1 MVYCLKP
8 ACMTTK
14 PGTAL
19 VFAGGETLYVNF
31 ADRIDT
37 AINRRVLDLFHALR
51 ARSLPGIVDLVPSY
65 RSLMI
70 AFEPT
75 IISDETLISAVQAAL
90 TAAQV
95 PKPARRRVTIPVT
108 YGGEYGPD
116 LEDVA
121 RATGLTPDDI
131 IRLHS
136 EASYDVYF
144 LGFTPG
150 FPFLGGMPPALAT
163 PRRATPRSRVAG
175 GSVGIAGGQTGIY
188 PVPSPG
194 GWQLIGRTPLPLCDL
209 RPDAMSAVVLAGG
222 DIVQFRPLDGALF
235 QDLVTQSQGHVHH
248 TEMEVIDEPS
258 P

>member
-1 MVYCLKP
+1 MATEPEPV
-8 ACMTTK
+8 
-14 PGTAL
+14 L
-19 VFAGGETLYVNF
+19 VFAGGETLYINF

-51 ARSLPGIVDLVPSY
+51 VRSLPGIVDLVPSY

-75 IISDETLISAVQAAL
+75 ILSDGDLLSAVQGAL
-90 TAAQV
+90 AVEHAPT
-95 PKPARRRVTIPVT
+95 PARRRVIIPVA

-116 LEDVA
+116 LDDVA
-121 RATGLTPDDI
+121 HATGLTPDDV

-136 EASYDVYF
+136 AASYDVYF

-150 FPFLGGMPPALAT
+150 FPFLGGMLPTLAT
-163 PRRATPRSRVAG
+163 PRRATPRPRVEA
-175 GSVGIAGGQTGIY
+175 GSVGIAGAQTGVY

-194 GWQLIGRTPLPLCDL
+194 GWQLIGRTPVPLCDL
-209 RPDAMSAVVLAGG
+209 RPDAESPVLLMAG

-235 QDLVTQSQGHVHH
+235 QGLVAQAKDRTHH
-248 TEMEVIDEPS
+248 IQMEVISERS
-258 P
+258 S